1 MVQINL
7 LAGRNRDTDIENKSM
22 DTKGRKG
29 MGRIEKL
36 GLTHIQLGLYLCTV
50 YIHTYMLYIVHV
62 YNTLLIMCVIILI
75 IIYKCGN

>member
-7 LAGRNRDTDIENKSM
+7 LAGQNRDTDIENKSM
-22 DTKGRKG
+22 DTKGRRG

-50 YIHTYMLYIVHV
+50 YIHIHICY
-62 YNTLLIMCVIILI
+62 TLFMYTIH
-75 IIYKCGN
+75 Y